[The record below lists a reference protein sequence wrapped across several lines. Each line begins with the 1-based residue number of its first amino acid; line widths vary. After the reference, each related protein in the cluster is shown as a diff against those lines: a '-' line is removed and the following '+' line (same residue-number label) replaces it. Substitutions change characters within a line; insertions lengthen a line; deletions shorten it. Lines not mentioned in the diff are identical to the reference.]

1 MEARFAEVGQDL
13 EGRMAHWRDSAA
25 LRGDGLAAVLFG
37 AGAGSYARNYYWR
50 HLGETHVG
58 SFRFMH
64 EAGVSFLRLGAGDYN
79 IMQRVAVEPGRRY
92 RLLARMR
99 TQDEKARVNF
109 KLCHKN
115 VLYSERHT
123 PNCPVI
129 RLAPVPGQGW
139 QALEAEVDSGVLGRH
154 GAAYWPVTL
163 LLPHT
168 ADEITV
174 DVTDVRLLDERGRD
188 LIRNGDFSR
197 GADHWFFV
205 SDYSHLPWHAKNLPL
220 HLWVEQGWVGIAAF
234 FVLVTAVLVR
244 AWKARYRGGLLPAAL
259 LAALPAL
266 GLLSLFG
273 TILDFPRIV
282 LLIYLAL
289 FAGLY
294 FPGGSRRGDRSA
306 SLIDYSSP

>member
-1 MEARFAEVGQDL
+1 
-13 EGRMAHWRDSAA
+13 
-25 LRGDGLAAVLFG
+25 
-37 AGAGSYARNYYWR
+37 
-50 HLGETHVG
+50 
-58 SFRFMH
+58 
-64 EAGVSFLRLGAGDYN
+64 
-79 IMQRVAVEPGRRY
+79 
-92 RLLARMR
+92 
-99 TQDEKARVNF
+99 
-109 KLCHKN
+109 
-115 VLYSERHT
+115 
-123 PNCPVI
+123 
-129 RLAPVPGQGW
+129 
-139 QALEAEVDSGVLGRH
+139 
-154 GAAYWPVTL
+154 VTL

-168 ADEITV
+168 ADGITV

-234 FVLVTAVLVR
+234 SVLVIGVLVR
-244 AWKARYRGGLLPAAL
+244 VWKARYLGGLWPAAL

-273 TILDFPRIV
+273 TIVDFPRIV

-294 FPGGSRRGDRSA
+294 FPDVSGRGTEE
-306 SLIDYSSP
+306 